1 MLFQVKA
8 MTASG
13 EVVLLRIDAAL
24 EADARREVESRGMS
38 VFMAQPVNALSGMRL
53 GSSRVRVNALGF
65 AQELLMLLRAGLS
78 LVSALEAMAEKEIN
92 LSARS
97 VVEALL
103 LKLRRGGRLSDA
115 LVESGGDFPQIL
127 IAGVRASERTGSLE
141 ETLQRYSEY
150 ARRMDDARKRI
161 ISALIYPVMLL
172 IVGLLVSAFLIGFVV
187 PKFAGVYRDS
197 GSEMPWASALLF
209 DIGRV
214 IGAHPFEILF
224 AVVALIGAVV
234 GVFSLPATRAWFGTR
249 IRALPGVGVRLRIYE
264 LARLYRTLAMLLR
277 GGTPIVPALGLA
289 ATMLSSA
296 MRDQLASAS
305 RQISQGE
312 PISRALD
319 SNGLTT
325 KVGNRMLSVG
335 EHSGSMSEMLGRI
348 ADYHDEETARWVD
361 WAVRL
366 FEPILMALLGLLI
379 GGIVILLYMP
389 IFDLAGSVKQ

>member
-150 ARRMDDARKRI
+150 ARRMEDARKRI

>member
-1 MLFQVKA
+1 MIFQVKA
-8 MTASG
+8 LMASG
-13 EVVLLRIDAAL
+13 EVVLLRVDAAAA
-24 EADARREVESRGMS
+24 ADARREVESRGLS
-38 VFMAQPVNALSGMRL
+38 VFMAQPVKSVATMRF
-53 GSSRVRVNALGF
+53 GSRAARVNALGF
-65 AQELLMLLRAGLS
+65 SQELLMLLRAGLS
-78 LVSALEAMAEKEIN
+78 LVGSLEAMAEKELN
-92 LSARS
+92 VATRA

-103 LKLRRGGRLSDA
+103 QKLRRGGRFSEA
-115 LVESGGDFPQIL
+115 LVESGGNFPQIL

-141 ETLQRYSEY
+141 ETLQRYGEY
-150 ARRMDDARKRI
+150 ASRMDEARKKI
-161 ISALIYPVMLL
+161 IAALIYPVMLL

-209 DIGRV
+209 DMGRV
-214 IGAHPFEILF
+214 IGAHPFEFLS
-224 AVVALIGAVV
+224 AALLLVVSVV
-234 GVFSLPATRAWFGTR
+234 GAFSLPATRTWFGLR

-277 GGTPIVPALGLA
+277 GGTAIVPALGLA
-289 ATMLSSA
+289 ATMLSGA
-296 MRDQLASAS
+296 MRVQLASAS

-335 EHSGSMSEMLGRI
+335 ERSGGMSDMLGRI
-348 ADYHDEETARWVD
+348 ADYHDEETARWVE

-366 FEPILMALLGLLI
+366 FEPVLMALLGLVI

>member
-1 MLFQVKA
+1 MIFQVKA
-8 MTASG
+8 LTVG
-13 EVVLLRIDAAL
+13 GDVVLLRIEAPA
-24 EADARREVESRGMS
+24 EADARREVESRGLS
-38 VFMAQPVNALSGMRL
+38 VFMAQPVKSVGAMRF
-53 GSSRVRVNALGF
+53 GSRAVKVNALAF
-65 AQELLMLLRAGLS
+65 SQELLMLLRAGLS
-78 LVSALEAMAEKEIN
+78 LVGSLEAMAEKELN
-92 LSARS
+92 VGTRA
-97 VVEALL
+97 VVDALL
-103 LKLRRGGRLSDA
+103 LKLRRGGRLSEA
-115 LVESGGDFPQIL
+115 LVDSGGNFPQIL

-141 ETLQRYSEY
+141 ETLQRYCEY
-150 ARRMDDARKRI
+150 AARMDEARKKI
-161 ISALIYPVMLL
+161 IAALIYPVMLL
-172 IVGLLVSAFLIGFVV
+172 LVGLLVAGFLIGFVV
-187 PKFAGVYRDS
+187 PKFAGVYKDS

-214 IGAHPFEILF
+214 IGEHPFEILIGVVL
-224 AVVALIGAVV
+224 AVAALVGA
-234 GVFSLPATRAWFGTR
+234 FSMPAVRTWFGLR
-249 IRALPGVGVRLRIYE
+249 LRALPGVGVRLRVYE

-289 ATMLSSA
+289 ATMLSGA
-296 MRDQLASAS
+296 MRDQLANAS

-335 EHSGSMSEMLGRI
+335 ERSGGMSDMLGRI
-348 ADYHDEETARWVD
+348 ADYHDEETARWVE

-366 FEPILMALLGLLI
+366 FEPVLMALLGVLI

>member
-1 MLFQVKA
+1 MIFQVKA
-8 MTASG
+8 LTASG
-13 EVVLLRIDAAL
+13 EVVLLRIDAAA
-24 EADARREVESRGMS
+24 EAEARREVESRGLS
-38 VFMAQPVNALSGMRL
+38 VFAAVAVSGGAGRRFGGAAKRM
-53 GSSRVRVNALGF
+53 NALGF
-65 AQELLMLLRAGLS
+65 SQELLMLLRAGLS
-78 LVSALEAMAEKEIN
+78 LVGSLEAMAEKEIN
-92 LSARS
+92 VGARA

-103 LKLRRGGRLSDA
+103 LKLRRGGRLSEA
-115 LVESGGDFPQIL
+115 LVESGGDFPQLL

-141 ETLQRYSEY
+141 ETLERYCEY
-150 ARRMDDARKRI
+150 ASRMDQARKKI
-161 ISALIYPVMLL
+161 VAALIYPVMLL

-187 PKFAGVYRDS
+187 PKFASVYRDS

-214 IGAHPFEILF
+214 IGGHPFEF
-224 AVVALIGAVV
+224 LIGALLLVASLV
-234 GVFSLPATRAWFGTR
+234 GAFSLPATRNWFGLR
-249 IRALPGVGVRLRIYE
+249 IRSLPGVGVRLRVYE

-289 ATMLSSA
+289 ATMLSGA
-296 MRDQLASAS
+296 MRVQLASAS

-319 SNGLTT
+319 TNGLTT

-335 EHSGSMSEMLGRI
+335 ERSGGMSEMLARI
-348 ADYHDEETARWVD
+348 ADYHDEETARWVE

-366 FEPILMALLGLLI
+366 FEPVLMALLGLLI

-389 IFDLAGSVKQ
+389 IFDLAGSVQQ

>member
-38 VFMAQPVNALSGMRL
+38 VFMAKPVNAMAGMRL
-53 GSSRVRVNALGF
+53 GSSTVRVNALGF

-78 LVSALEAMAEKEIN
+78 LVGSLEAMAEKEIN
-92 LSARS
+92 LGARS
-97 VVEALL
+97 VVESLL
-103 LKLRRGGRLSDA
+103 LKLRRGGRFSEA
-115 LVESGGDFPQIL
+115 LVESGGNFPQIL

-150 ARRMDDARKRI
+150 ASRMDDARKRI

-214 IGAHPFEILF
+214 IGAHPFEILL
-224 AVVALIGAVV
+224 AVLLLVAGVV
-234 GVFSLPATRAWFGTR
+234 GAFSLPATRAWFGGR

-289 ATMLSSA
+289 ATMLSGA
-296 MRDQLASAS
+296 MREQLASAS

-319 SNGLTT
+319 TNGLTT

-335 EHSGSMSEMLGRI
+335 ERSGGMSEMLGRI

-366 FEPILMALLGLLI
+366 FEPILMALLGLVI